1 MMEADRK
8 LYADEVQNVVR
19 KQKAQIEKLKRE
31 NTQLKSELQLQQR
44 ASTVGD
50 GSVASVKVTR
60 MQDSTDSITRAI
72 ELERRRSE
80 ELDNRTKAVREGIL
94 AERRDMGGNN
104 APQEQNQAIGKQI
117 RVLEHRLHRALVKF
131 NEAIAANKDL
141 REEIDNLRRERV
153 VFDGIY
159 KKLQHELAEKKKR
172 MAEIIEVANVA
183 YEQRDRAQTEIGQL
197 KLQAEKEQQEFES
210 EWKELGRKL
219 EEDRKRQDFLARER
233 QKMMDVGQRGE
244 MSMEDEQKLK
254 KSVVKGHWG
263 LAKDKASIHAGME
276 KVQSYEEAFTQI
288 QKATNISDIDTL
300 VRQFIENEDQNFKMF
315 NYLNEL
321 NQEIEKGEEQI
332 NELKQES
339 EKYKGQDKGAAS
351 QRKRLIRDLQERTVD
366 VEAKTGQY
374 EDAYKVLTASIGA
387 ISKCIEGLA
396 SKLKCHTQLLTE
408 MGQGDAG
415 CNESNIMIYLG
426 IVEQVRRERRTHI
439 ATALLSLLALA
450 PLLTRPPLPFCL
462 ACACAQRA
470 NELLSSYLNLQQ
482 HGTTY
487 GQASSDGLGHSASVP
502 PSGMLVGPNTPAGM
516 STVSI
521 TVPTTA
527 EDFESDDSEEDDEH
541 PLTRDELHAKTMRG
555 LAKREASTARKGKGG
570 AKRAVVR

>member
-1 MMEADRK
+1 MGDEQPSTLEGELDELQRRYRMMEADRK

-31 NTQLKSELQLQQR
+31 NAQLKSELQLQQR

-60 MQDSTDSITRAI
+60 MQDATDQITRAI
-72 ELERRRSE
+72 EIERRRSE
-80 ELDNRTKAVREGIL
+80 ELDLRTKTVREGIL

-233 QKMMDVGQRGE
+233 QKMLEIGQRGE
-244 MSMEDEQKLK
+244 MSIEDEQNLK
-254 KSVVKGHWG
+254 KHVVKGHWS

-288 QKATNISDIDTL
+288 QRATGISDIDTL

-332 NELKQES
+332 NELKQET
-339 EKYKGQDKGAAS
+339 EKYRGQDKGAAS
-351 QRKRLIRDLQERTVD
+351 QRKRLIKDLQDRATEC
-366 VEAKTGQY
+366 EARAAQY
-374 EDAYKVLTASIGA
+374 EESLKQLTSSVSQISITIETLTAKLGTNSRLLQDMGA
-387 ISKCIEGLA
+387 EG
-396 SKLKCHTQLLTE
+396 
-408 MGQGDAG
+408 G
-415 CNESNIMIYLG
+415 CNETNIMVYLG
-426 IVEQVRRERRTHI
+426 VVE
-439 ATALLSLLALA
+439 
-450 PLLTRPPLPFCL
+450 
-462 ACACAQRA
+462 QRA
-470 NELLSSYLNLQQ
+470 NELL
-482 HGTTY
+482 G
-487 GQASSDGLGHSASVP
+487 
-502 PSGMLVGPNTPAGM
+502 
-516 STVSI
+516 
-521 TVPTTA
+521 
-527 EDFESDDSEEDDEH
+527 
-541 PLTRDELHAKTMRG
+541 
-555 LAKREASTARKGKGG
+555 
-570 AKRAVVR
+570 